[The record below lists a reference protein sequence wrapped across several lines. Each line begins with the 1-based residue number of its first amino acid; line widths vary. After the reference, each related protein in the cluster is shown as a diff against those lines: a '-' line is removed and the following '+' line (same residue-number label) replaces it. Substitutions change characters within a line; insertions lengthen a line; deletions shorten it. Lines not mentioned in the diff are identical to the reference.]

1 MRSARGGRAGFSRP
15 GPGSGRQSSSGSSP
29 TAGCGRPGRRC
40 GGPGDVGLWR
50 RALYRGVVTAI
61 AFVGSLFGSFWAIT
75 AAWRNFFFD
84 PRVVPMIALAMSR
97 RGAERLLGDRNVRRD
112 APSRAVPRDAAGLGV
127 RPGADLVVVESTQAR
142 RAAQGRRE
150 FRRPSLKLTAPV
162 RTILEDTGGCAGSNA
177 ARPGETRNDAEGRN
191 MVMRLGRT
199 IGRGAVRG
207 LGFLLA
213 LACGSMAAG
222 EARGPGAR
230 CLRRG
235 HARRAVA
242 DEPGRD
248 RGGLPPGD
256 GRGDPAR
263 PGPRDGLAGDRGPG
277 ARG

>member
-1 MRSARGGRAGFSRP
+1 M
-15 GPGSGRQSSSGSSP
+15 
-29 TAGCGRPGRRC
+29 
-40 GGPGDVGLWR
+40 
-50 RALYRGVVTAI
+50 
-61 AFVGSLFGSFWAIT
+61 
-75 AAWRNFFFD
+75 
-84 PRVVPMIALAMSR
+84 PMIALAMSVVVLS
-97 RGAERLLGDRNVRRD
+97 GCSSTDHLRRD

-142 RAAQGRRE
+142 RAAPGRMRI
-150 FRRPSLKLTAPV
+150 PTILAQVDGPV
-162 RTILEDTGGCAGSNA
+162 RTIMEDTGGCAGSYA
-177 ARPGETRNDAEGRN
+177 ARRVESRNEAEGRN

-207 LGFLLA
+207 LGFVLA

-222 EARGPGAR
+222 EARGQGPAADV
-230 CLRRG
+230 RG

-242 DEPGRD
+242 DEPGGD

-277 ARG
+277 ARGRCRAGPVSSGRGRSSSPTRPRPSTASSACG